1 MTVAQ
6 AKKEYNKQLDRFYK
20 AERFFED
27 ESIPYSQKEKFL
39 PDYQKLLIGLSKLL
53 RKIGAYTPKEV
64 MEGFD
69 EG

>member
-6 AKKEYNKQLDRFYK
+6 AKKEYNIQLERFHK

-39 PDYQKLLIGLSKLL
+39 PDYQKLLEGLNKLL
-53 RKIGAYTPKEV
+53 KKVGPYTSKEIL
-64 MEGFD
+64 EGFD
-69 EG
+69 ES

>member
-1 MTVAQ
+1 MTVSQ
-6 AKKEYNKQLDRFYK
+6 AKKEYNIQLERFHK

-27 ESIPYSQKEKFL
+27 ESISYSQKEKFL

-69 EG
+69 E

>member
-6 AKKEYNKQLDRFYK
+6 AKKEYNIQLDRFHK

-53 RKIGAYTPKEV
+53 RKIGTYTPKEV

-69 EG
+69 E

>member
-6 AKKEYNKQLDRFYK
+6 AKKEYNIQLDRFHK

-53 RKIGAYTPKEV
+53 RKIGVYTPKEV

-69 EG
+69 E